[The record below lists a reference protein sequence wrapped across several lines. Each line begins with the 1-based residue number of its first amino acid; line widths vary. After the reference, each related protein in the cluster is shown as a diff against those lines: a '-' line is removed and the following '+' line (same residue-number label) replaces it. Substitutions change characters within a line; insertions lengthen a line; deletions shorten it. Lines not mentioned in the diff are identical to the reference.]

1 MGSSSKQE
9 VYQNFLEFYR
19 EALSSG
25 TASPC
30 TGEEQVRLGRHFLNS
45 VPSSGHR
52 FQFLD
57 FYRLAQEFV
66 VGTGGGQHLGRDGFR
81 GLSKAFELLEMLAVN
96 LYLWP
101 WRKEIRSIK
110 TFTGA
115 FVYFI
120 QPVFAPSVLQDILQK
135 LGYVRQGASEYVI
148 LKQVNE
154 EEIGQLGF
162 EFFLARAECELMQEM
177 LKEATH
183 RSCEDIVQLRCSPPP
198 READCMNL
206 QNTSSR
212 LGEGAVVGNN
222 WSSESDLPSR
232 EDPAQSEFSD
242 DAPLPLMENNTG
254 GIFGGASEASSDPL
268 GSSRTPIPDNID
280 LYSDYNDENVRGH
293 SHISPLYPEQCSS
306 LLALEQPLLGNTN
319 FKAVG
324 NLSPGQTGPLSL
336 NFYSSSFLI
345 DRQPDGKPPGNQGSD
360 VLSQRDPPRSEA
372 AKEECSESWRHGR
385 STQSKAPQ
393 YNNWKKD
400 HNTVVEIELK
410 NMDSSKLPYSTA
422 ETTNGALFH
431 QGGHFSASE
440 SQEPLGYRGQ
450 CRTQLPSAC
459 HVLRPSECCL
469 CPSTAFP
476 AGRHPLGTHGFRD
489 SPAQGGSVV
498 REPPQSHYIPPGS
511 PGDRPV
517 PAASACRVCC
527 SPLATAQPI
536 HEECLHVREVAA
548 GGDSDSY
555 LYVSRV
561 ACGRADMCRR
571 CQKASR
577 DPAPSDGDLESLQA
591 GQIR

>member
-19 EALSSG
+19 EAPSSG

-52 FQFLD
+52 FQLLD

-66 VGTGGGQHLGRDGFR
+66 VGQHLGRDGFR

-177 LKEATH
+177 LNEATH
-183 RSCEDIVQLRCSPPP
+183 RSCEDIVQLRCTSPP

-206 QNTSSR
+206 QNTGSR

-222 WSSESDLPSR
+222 WSSETDLPSR
-232 EDPAQSEFSD
+232 KDPVQSEFSD
-242 DAPLPLMENNTG
+242 TPLPLMENNTG
-254 GIFGGASEASSDPL
+254 RIFGGASEASNDPL
-268 GSSRTPIPDNID
+268 GSSRAPIPDNID

-293 SHISPLYPEQCSS
+293 ISPLYPEQCSS
-306 LLALEQPLLGNTN
+306 MLALEQPLLGNTS

-336 NFYSSSFLI
+336 SFYSSSFLI

-360 VLSQRDPPRSEA
+360 VLSQRDPQKSEA

-440 SQEPLGYRGQ
+440 SQEPLGFRGQ

-476 AGRHPLGTHGFRD
+476 AGRHPLGNHGFRD

-577 DPAPSDGDLESLQA
+577 DPAPSDDDLESLQA